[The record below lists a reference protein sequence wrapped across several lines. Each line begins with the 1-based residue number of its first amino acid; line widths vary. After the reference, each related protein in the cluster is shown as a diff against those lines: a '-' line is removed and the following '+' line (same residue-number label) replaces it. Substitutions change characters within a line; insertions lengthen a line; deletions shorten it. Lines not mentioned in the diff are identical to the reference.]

1 MESRLMIAWDSRE
14 EEEWEVIANGFVV
27 YSWADESILGLDS
40 SGDYTTLWISY
51 NPLNFML

>member
-1 MESRLMIAWDSRE
+1 MIAWDSRE

-40 SGDYTTLWISY
+40 SGDYTTL
-51 NPLNFML
+51 